1 MADTDLIVF
10 DIFADFA
17 HFKRPYTTTSPV
29 TFPIPSKPTLY
40 GMISAIIGLDKDH
53 YLEQFYNCGAKAAI
67 RIKKPIH
74 KIYIAENLINTKEG
88 IAKIKNRTQVKI
100 EFLKNVAYRIYV
112 LHPREDI
119 SSRLLQNLKAHKSH
133 YTFSMGLSEC
143 IGNFEFVGQ
152 YQTISKNHHNSSDY
166 IDIHSVIPT
175 ASFISH
181 DDTVVKFEPEKEIF
195 RVSLTAEMN
204 PQREIQ
210 QMTDIVFERNGKPI
224 RVKVNSYE
232 EIPQLKENILLF

>member
-40 GMISAIIGLDKDH
+40 GMISAIIGIDKDH
-53 YLEQFYNCGAKAAI
+53 YLERFYNCGAKVG
-67 RIKKPIH
+67 IKIKNPIH

-100 EFLKNVAYRIYV
+100 EFLKDAAYRIYV
-112 LHPREDI
+112 LHPQEDI

-133 YTFSMGLSEC
+133 YTISMGLSEC

-152 YQTISKNHHNSSDY
+152 YQSISRNHTNTGDY
-166 IDIHSVIPT
+166 VEIHSVIPT
-175 ASFISH
+175 ISFIQE
-181 DDTVVKFEPEKEIF
+181 DDTVVQFEPEKEIF

-204 PQREIQ
+204 TQREIQ
-210 QMTDIVFERNGKPI
+210 QMTDIVFERNGRPI
-224 RVKVNSYE
+224 QAKVKSFE